1 MISSAVTDR
10 FAMKLEINSESKTPK
25 YKQIINFIITQ
36 IERGE
41 LGIGDRIPSINETSE
56 EFYLSRDTVEKA
68 YSFLK
73 ERNIITSVKGKGYFV
88 SNADLISKVNVCLIF
103 NKLSAYKKIIFNSIV
118 KTLGTEASVDLYVH
132 HCDKDLFRN
141 LLNKKIGEYNY
152 YVIMPHF
159 QQLDDESL
167 KLMKSIPDNQLII
180 LDKGLESFEGR
191 HGSVYQDFKNDIFN
205 ALESALDDLKKYSKL
220 VLVFPIDEMY
230 PYPREIEQG
239 FRKFCVAYDF
249 KFDVIDEFA
258 PDREIESKGEV
269 FIVIED
275 SDLVNLVKRTRTNQW
290 EIGKDIGIISYNDT
304 PLKEVLAE
312 GITVISTDFEKM
324 GEQAAQMIL
333 NKQFSKQE
341 NPFSFI
347 KRKSL

>member
-1 MISSAVTDR
+1 MR
-10 FAMKLEINSESKTPK
+10 LEINSESKTPK
-25 YKQIINFIITQ
+25 YKQIINFIINQ

-103 NKLSAYKKIIFNSIV
+103 NKLSAYKKIIFNSMV
-118 KTLGTEASVDLYVH
+118 KALGTNASVDLYVH
-132 HCDKDLFRN
+132 HCDKDLFKN
-141 LLNKKIGEYNY
+141 LLTKKIGEYNY

-159 QQLDDESL
+159 QELDQESL
-167 KLMKSIPDNQLII
+167 KLLKSIPDDQLII
-180 LDKGLESFEGR
+180 LDKGMEDLSGNY
-191 HGSVYQDFKNDIFN
+191 GSVYQDFKNDIFN
-205 ALESALDDLKKYSKL
+205 ALESGLDDLRKYSKL

-230 PYPREIEQG
+230 PYPREIELG

-249 KFDVIDEFA
+249 KFDIIDEFEA
-258 PDREIESKGEV
+258 GREIESKGEA

-275 SDLVNLVKRTRTNQW
+275 SDLVNLVKRCRTNKW
-290 EIGKDIGIISYNDT
+290 EIGRDIGIISYNET

-324 GEQAAQMIL
+324 GKAAANMIL
-333 NKQFSKQE
+333 DKKFSKVG

-347 KRKSL
+347 RRKSL